1 MGFALGRISANAGD
15 TLAKAKFDGK
25 AGFCTERLTYIDLL
39 TGPHAIT
46 CYVEGDP
53 GKFTSVSAAPGMVWM
68 SKPLPAPV
76 RFEKADVVVPGTGSF
91 KYELL
96 YQGLSNKSLRLSYR
110 EYSNDMARPAFFQD
124 VSYDVVS
131 FPTTIAFKNVKIEVL
146 DAGNNG
152 LTYKVLSPF

>member
-1 MGFALGRISANAGD
+1 
-15 TLAKAKFDGK
+15 
-25 AGFCTERLTYIDLL
+25 
-39 TGPHAIT
+39 
-46 CYVEGDP
+46 
-53 GKFTSVSAAPGMVWM
+53 M